1 MQVSLF
7 QGAIRVAFFLVL
19 CNPVFADHWI
29 YQDADRA
36 QSEKTALIIMNGFG
50 GTKSACKAQ
59 LAFWKEQGMDV
70 FIPDVLLRPSLTS
83 SSAAMEVF
91 MAEYNLAEYAEVR
104 SICYIAGAFLLHAYL
119 ESHALPNLK
128 SVIYDRSPIQE
139 RAPQA
144 VIEAIPVLGTWL
156 KGNVLRDLSEA
167 VWPPPLDSATIVK
180 GLSIENR
187 ATGLMRW
194 LQDEAEALGPFEFDW
209 KAIDGQAS
217 DAFHVALDH
226 NMMYTRWDIL
236 GGPFLHFFA
245 HGVFPEGLSRLPLT
259 AHPFDKNQ
267 PVPE

>member
-1 MQVSLF
+1 MKVFLLNGIF
-7 QGAIRVAFFLVL
+7 GIAFIGVF
-19 CNPVFADHWI
+19 NPVFADHWV
-29 YQDADRA
+29 YQDTDRA
-36 QSEKTALIIMNGFG
+36 LSEKTALIIMNGFG
-50 GTKSACKAQ
+50 GNKSACKAQ

-70 FIPDVLLRPSLTS
+70 FIPEVLLRPSLAS
-83 SSAAMEVF
+83 SSVAMEEFVE
-91 MAEYNLAEYAEVR
+91 EYRIAEYAEVR